1 MNRVWKLSLIGMW
14 ICMILLVS
22 GCSSDKFSGK
32 WITQNKDGRVS
43 ELEIEKNGDGK
54 GYILTET
61 DYYYDEKQSIQNEKE
76 YNAYRSINPFKRVK
90 LEPVIPIYDFTF
102 TWKSDSDKMTA
113 LEQDNR
119 LVIDGNPFMIYSYIE
134 KDDSLQIQDTVYR
147 KEGKS
152 DLDNIKKNIQD
163 NITKTY
169 NEKFEKLSQNK
180 EPAFRSKLGNIT
192 FVDDAENADNNTK

>member
-1 MNRVWKLSLIGMW
+1 MMNKIWKLCLIG
-14 ICMILLVS
+14 ISVFMILLIS
-22 GCSSDKFSGK
+22 GCGSDKFSGK
-32 WITQNKDGRVS
+32 WITPDKDGRVS
-43 ELEIEKNGDGK
+43 ELKIEKNGDGK
-54 GYILTET
+54 GYILSET
-61 DYYYDEKQSIQNEKE
+61 DYYYDEKKSIQNEKE
-76 YNAYRSINPFKRVK
+76 YNAYTSINPFKRVK

-102 TWKSDSDKMTA
+102 IWKSDTDKMTA

-134 KDDSLQIQDTVYR
+134 KDGSLQIQDTVYK
-147 KEGKS
+147 KEGES

-169 NEKFEKLSQNK
+169 NEKFEKLSQHK

-192 FVDDAENADNNTK
+192 FVDDVENAK